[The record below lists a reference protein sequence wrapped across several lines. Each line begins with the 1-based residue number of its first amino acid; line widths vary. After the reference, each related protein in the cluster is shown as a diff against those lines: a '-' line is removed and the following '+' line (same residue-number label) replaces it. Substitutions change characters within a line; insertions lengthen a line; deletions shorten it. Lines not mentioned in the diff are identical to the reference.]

1 MSNCL
6 ICGSE
11 YTPFVDFGNMPIAN
25 AFSSKEELIDGWMYF
40 SASINQVIVCE
51 R

>member
-11 YTPFVDFGNMPIAN
+11 YTPFVDFGNTPIAN
-25 AFSSKEELIDGWMYF
+25 AFSSKEELIDRWMDVLQRVNKP
-40 SASINQVIVCE
+40 SDSL
-51 R
+51 